1 MPATRARQQNN
12 GRVAI
17 ILDATSLSGLWCGME
32 HTKLIAKIEKYC
44 AAAGIMHSTFG
55 EQALKN
61 PRYVVR
67 LRQRAEDNAKEIA
80 RIEAYI
86 AANPARDRKRRKSK

>member
-12 GRVAI
+12 GRAAI
-17 ILDATSLSGLWCGME
+17 ILDATSLSGLWCSME

-44 AAAGIMHSTFG
+44 AAAGIMTSTFG
-55 EQALKN
+55 AQALEN
-61 PRYVVR
+61 ARFFDR
-67 LRQRAEDNAKEIA
+67 LQRRAEDNANEIA

-86 AANPARDRKRRKSK
+86 AANPARDRKGRKKG